1 MSDTSII
8 SSYQNHQVKT
18 MNDNDVNTSCCAQYW
33 FRIISSCLLLVI
45 VITTVLLVDF
55 LIKQTERD
63 RKGQRIKGK
72 FKLKHSVAN
81 KVLDMIMKDGRNY
94 NWIKA
99 QKGSIATVFKELF
112 TDITETIFDE

>member
-8 SSYQNHQVKT
+8 SSYQN
-18 MNDNDVNTSCCAQYW
+18 DNDEDSSCCAKYW

-45 VITTVLLVDF
+45 VITTVLLLYF
-55 LIKQTERD
+55 LNKQTERD
-63 RKGQRIKGK
+63 RKRQRIKDE
-72 FKLKHSVAN
+72 FKQKHSVAN
-81 KVLDMIMKDGRNY
+81 KVLDMIMKDGLIY

-99 QKGSIATVFKELF
+99 QKGSIAIVFKELF